1 MTVRIDAGFA
11 GIGVLR
17 YSGYSTERRELG
29 LDTNDST
36 FDFLNLVHPTP
47 GFFHGH

>member
-1 MTVRIDAGFA
+1 MGMVK
-11 GIGVLR
+11 

-36 FDFLNLVHPTP
+36 FDFMNLVHPTP
-47 GFFHGH
+47 GFFH